1 MIAGEMKEMRMDDR
15 NSLPLLVSI
24 NEAARIVGL
33 GRSKTYELIKTNE
46 LRLIKVGARSLV
58 AMSDLQRF
66 VEEKIEASKSGRS
79 NCDTGKQL
87 K

>member
-1 MIAGEMKEMRMDDR
+1 MD
-15 NSLPLLVSI
+15 NCNNPPLLVSI

-33 GRSKTYELIKTNE
+33 GRSKFYTIIKQNE

-66 VEEKIEASKSGRS
+66 VEEKIEASKSERS
-79 NCDTGKQL
+79 NRDTGKQL